1 MSLDKITKLFF
12 IIFII
17 HFFNGD
23 HCFVK
28 VLVKN
33 VVHIKNISDTATH
46 TCREVLSGFSENY
59 HTATGHVL
67 ASMLTNTL
75 NYCHCTGVTD
85 CKTFTCNT
93 VDKCSSACG
102 TIECY
107 VSDNDVLFCFVSGFF
122 RNFDDQFTTGKAF
135 SKVVIAVTG
144 QFQCQSFRDKCT
156 EALSACT
163 CTVYSYGIFRKALF
177 MVSRDL
183 RSKDGT
189 ECTVCVGNI
198 YINGNFL
205 TFLDCRCTFLNQNFF
220 IQSFLKVE
228 IVYRFRIKRN
238 FTFSCI
244 WIVQDGA

>member
-1 MSLDKITKLFF
+1 
-12 IIFII
+12 
-17 HFFNGD
+17 
-23 HCFVK
+23 
-28 VLVKN
+28 
-33 VVHIKNISDTATH
+33 
-46 TCREVLSGFSENY
+46 
-59 HTATGHVL
+59 
-67 ASMLTNTL
+67 
-75 NYCHCTGVTD
+75 
-85 CKTFTCNT
+85 
-93 VDKCSSACG
+93 
-102 TIECY
+102 
-107 VSDNDVLFCFVSGFF
+107 
-122 RNFDDQFTTGKAF
+122 
-135 SKVVIAVTG
+135 
-144 QFQCQSFRDKCT
+144 
-156 EALSACT
+156 
-163 CTVYSYGIFRKALF
+163 

>member
-1 MSLDKITKLFF
+1 MSLDEITKLFF

-33 VVHIKNISDTATH
+33 VVHIKNISDTAAH

-75 NYCHCTGVTD
+75 NYCHCTGITN
-85 CKTFTCNT
+85 CKTLTCNT
-93 VDKCSSACG
+93 VDKCSSAGCA
-102 TIECY
+102 IESH
-107 VSDNDVLFCFVSGFF
+107 VSDDDVILCLVSGLLRYF
-122 RNFDDQFTTGKAF
+122 NDQLATGKSF
-135 SKVVIAVTG
+135 SEVVIAVAG
-144 QFQCQSFRDKCT
+144 KFQCQSFRDKCT

-163 CTVYSYGIFRKALF
+163 CTVYSYSIFRKALF

-228 IVYRFRIKRN
+228 VVYRFRIKSN
-238 FTFSCI
+238 FAFSCI
-244 WIVQDGA
+244 WVIQDRT